1 MKKDRK
7 PQINFQVEPPLKL
20 LYDEAK
26 VYGHG
31 VARFCAAGLLLMI
44 ENPDVRNDAFTRLRA
59 WEAQHAESTEEDIHQ
74 FVQGVHAA
82 MTSATRGTRR
92 VPPTRRGKRSS
103 AR

>member
-1 MKKDRK
+1 MKTNRK
-7 PQINFQVEPPLKL
+7 PQINFQVEPPLKM

-44 ENPDVRNDAFTRLRA
+44 ENPGVRNDAFSRLRE
-59 WEAQHAESTEEDIHQ
+59 WEAQHAESTAEDIHE

-92 VPPTRRGKRSS
+92 APTTRRAKKSS
-103 AR
+103 TR